1 MPRFTRASVQRVW
14 RYYQTGIVN
23 TVFGYAAYA
32 LLVSTGMNMFVAQVI
47 AQILA
52 VTFNYFSYSR
62 HVFTGA
68 SASKLRFVLA
78 YALNYAVSV
87 ASLAAAATVVASPYL
102 AGLLALLFAS
112 TVNFIVLRRFVFAD
126 TSVTTSAAPLSA
138 AGRDH

>member
-1 MPRFTRASVQRVW
+1 MPRFTRASVQRLW
-14 RYYQTGIVN
+14 RYYQAGIVN

-47 AQILA
+47 AQIVA

-62 HVFTGA
+62 HVFAGA

-78 YALNYAVSV
+78 YAVNYVVSL

-112 TVNFIVLRRFVFAD
+112 TVNFVVLRRFVFTDQA
-126 TSVTTSAAPLSA
+126 VTASAAPLSA
-138 AGRDH
+138 ARRHH

>member
-1 MPRFTRASVQRVW
+1 MPGFTRASVQRLW

-23 TVFGYAAYA
+23 TVFGYATYA

-47 AQILA
+47 AQVLA

-78 YALNYAVSV
+78 YALNYAVSL
-87 ASLAAAATVVASPYL
+87 ASLAAAATFIASPYL

-112 TVNFIVLRRFVFAD
+112 IVNFIVLRRFVFTD
-126 TSVTTSAAPLSA
+126 TVTASAAPLSA
-138 AGRDH
+138 AGRDR

>member
-1 MPRFTRASVQRVW
+1 MPRFTRASAQRLW
-14 RYYQTGIVN
+14 RYYQAGIVN

-62 HVFTGA
+62 HVFAGA

-78 YALNYAVSV
+78 YAVNYAVSL

-112 TVNFIVLRRFVFAD
+112 SVNFIVLRRFVFAD
-126 TSVTTSAAPLSA
+126 APVTTSAAPLSA